1 MNVILSYRLK
11 HTITS
16 DLESG
21 STLKGQITINQLIG
35 LIYHSEYRSVLYFK
49 CKHTYR
55 YSIPVV
61 RIN

>member
-1 MNVILSYRLK
+1 MNVILPYRLK
-11 HTITS
+11 NTIAS
-16 DLESG
+16 DLESH

-35 LIYHSEYRSVLYFK
+35 LFIIQNITLSCILK

-61 RIN
+61 CIN

>member
-49 CKHTYR
+49 MQTHLQ
-55 YSIPVV
+55 V
-61 RIN
+61 